1 MLRIRTILVLA
12 LLAGCGG
19 PPGGAPSAPV
29 PTSSPLTNV
38 DRAAGRATDSL
49 SQAIDVPTPMVDSAL
64 VAAEFAAEGRLAA
77 DSAADEAV
85 LEELATAH
93 PVGDEAEGSG
103 DEAGD
108 GGASALPEAVT
119 WDIDVSTYNSHDRV
133 QYYLDFFQSR
143 GRERMSIWLTRMPR
157 YEAMIR
163 ERLQRDSLPGDL
175 VYLALIESGFS
186 NTATSRAKAVGMWQ
200 FMKATARMYGL
211 RVDSWVDERRD
222 PFRATDAAV
231 RHLRDLNRRFGSLY
245 LAAAAYNAGS
255 GKVSRGLVRLPDE
268 ESDSVNSD
276 ATFFRL
282 YDTKWLRRETKDYV
296 PKLIAAAL
304 IAKEPRRY
312 GFNPV
317 RGDPATYDSI
327 VVPDMTG
334 LDVLARLAD
343 TTVTAIREMNPQYLR
358 LTTPPNTRSVV
369 RLPLG
374 RGPATVV
381 AYAELPPRRRVTFIE
396 HFVTRGETMS
406 GIAKRYRVSQPMLVA
421 ANPRVNSRRLRI
433 NQRIVVPTGGALSTS
448 VARRMADPVVAAGT
462 NTGAYHRVR
471 RGETISEIAD
481 EYGVT
486 QRELRLWN
494 ALDSRGRIRAGQ
506 RLRVASPDAPRR
518 VVPSA
523 PPADRGGERTHIV
536 RRGETLKSLAKRYG
550 VSIQALREA
559 NGLGEREPL
568 KAGIALKIPG

>member
-1 MLRIRTILVLA
+1 MLRIHAPLA
-12 LLAGCGG
+12 LLILAACSGSHG
-19 PPGGAPSAPV
+19 V
-29 PTSSPLTNV
+29 PTGSPAPISSPLTNV
-38 DRAAGRATDSL
+38 DGSRRSGDSMSAQPGL
-49 SQAIDVPTPMVDSAL
+49 PQAPAMDSAL
-64 VAAEFAAEGRLAA
+64 LANEFAAEGRLAA

-93 PVGDEAEGSG
+93 PENEDSESRTDEA
-103 DEAGD
+103 D
-108 GGASALPEAVT
+108 GGANALADAVT
-119 WDIDVSTYNSHDRV
+119 WDIDVATFNSHDRV

-143 GRERMSIWLTRMPR
+143 GRERMGIWLTRMPR

-163 ERLQRDSLPGDL
+163 DRLQRESLPGDL

-200 FMKATARMYGL
+200 FMKATARLYGL

-222 PFRATDAAV
+222 PFRATDAAA
-231 RHLRDLNRRFGSLY
+231 RHLNDLNQRFGSLY

-282 YDTKWLRRETKDYV
+282 YDTKLLRRETKDYV

-304 IAKEPRRY
+304 IAKQPRRY
-312 GFNPV
+312 GFNPG
-317 RGDPATYDSI
+317 RAEPATYDSI

-334 LDVLARLAD
+334 LDVLAGLAD
-343 TTVTAIREMNPQYLR
+343 TTVAAIRELNPQYLR
-358 LTTPPNTRSVV
+358 LTTPPGARSVV
-369 RLPLG
+369 RLPAG
-374 RGPATVV
+374 RGPATVA
-381 AYAELPPRRRVTFIE
+381 AYAVLPPRQRVTFIE
-396 HFVTRGETMS
+396 HFVARGETMS
-406 GIAKRYRVSQPMLVA
+406 GIALRYRVSQTMLAA

-433 NQRIVVPTGGALSTS
+433 NQRLVVPTGGVRSTS

-462 NTGAYHRVR
+462 STGAFHRVK
-471 RGETISEIAD
+471 RGETLSEIAD

-494 ALDSRGRIRAGQ
+494 ELDRRGRIRAGQ
-506 RLRVASPDAPRR
+506 RLRVVSPDTPRR
-518 VVPSA
+518 VNPVP
-523 PPADRGGERTHIV
+523 PPPVQSGQRTHLV
-536 RRGETLKSLAKRYG
+536 RRGDTLKSLAKRYG

-559 NGLGEREPL
+559 NGLTERDPL
-568 KAGIALKIPG
+568 KAGVALKIPG